1 MIAGVDSYEFLAPNL
16 LIAESETLFVHSK
29 KHWDNIQVGYG
40 QGNQVRFT
48 FSKKRL
54 DYGTFSCD
62 GKQTITI
69 QHEIPT
75 TYEIVEKHDCS
86 DWKGVVLRLSNLLQP
101 EVKEFEMS

>member
-1 MIAGVDSYEFLAPNL
+1 LAPNL
-16 LIAESETLFVHSK
+16 LTAESETLFVHSK
-29 KHWDNIQVGYG
+29 NHWDNIQVGYG

-48 FSKKRL
+48 LSKKRL
-54 DYGTFSCD
+54 DYGTFSYD

-75 TYEIVEKHDCS
+75 NYKIVKKHDSS
-86 DWKGVVLRLSNLLQP
+86 DWKGVVLRLIDLLQS